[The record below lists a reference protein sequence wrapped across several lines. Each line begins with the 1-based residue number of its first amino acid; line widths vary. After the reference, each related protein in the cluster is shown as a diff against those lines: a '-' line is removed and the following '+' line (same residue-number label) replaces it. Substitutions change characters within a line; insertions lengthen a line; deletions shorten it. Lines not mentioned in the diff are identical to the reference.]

1 MSHHEHSSRHY
12 EREAE
17 ATRQRL
23 AERLDDLNEHLTFG
37 RVMDEVLGYAKGGGG
52 SFLRAF
58 TNAARE
64 NPVPSLLVS
73 TGAMLFLSER
83 LGLTGTKPAQRAS
96 RTPSSFPGVTRAGAS
111 MQSAIERRAQN
122 VAESLSSA
130 AEGVSS
136 AARSA
141 RDHAASAAGAV
152 SDTVGEYS
160 QRIGDQ
166 ASEMAEQAQEQLGA
180 ASEEVIR
187 RIRKLI
193 EEQPLLVGAIGLAI
207 GAGIAAVVPT
217 TEAEKEYLGE
227 SREAAKEAI
236 SEFASEQLETAKD
249 AAEKVAQ
256 AMSKAADAEGLTE
269 EVQSFGDSV
278 SKRLGKVAQAGADR
292 ARESLQSGKKT

>member
-37 RVMDEVLGYAKGGGG
+37 RVMDEMLGYAKGGGG

-83 LGLTGTKPAQRAS
+83 LGLTGTKDKGASQR
-96 RTPSSFPGVTRAGAS
+96 PSSFPGVSRAGAS
-111 MQSAIERRAQN
+111 TQSATKRRTRN

-141 RDHAASAAGAV
+141 RDQAAAAAGAV
-152 SDTVGEYS
+152 SDAIGEYS
-160 QRIGDQ
+160 EKIGDQ

-187 RIRKLI
+187 RVRKLV

-227 SREAAKEAI
+227 SSEAAKEAV
-236 SEFASEQLETAKD
+236 SEFASEQLETVKD
-249 AAEKVAQ
+249 AAGKVAQ
-256 AMSKAADAEGLTE
+256 AMSEAADTEGLTE

-278 SKRLGKVAQAGADR
+278 SSRLGKVAQAGADR
-292 ARESLQSGKKT
+292 ARESLQSDKKT